1 MADDVRGEGS
11 AAGGA
16 VRVTVGADGKIDE
29 LHLEPRLLGSGVA
42 AIADAVREAV
52 NAAQDDVAAKPQPD
66 RTMQAFETEL
76 DKLSDGFE
84 RAIEK
89 VTRNL
94 AEAQKRLED

>member
-16 VRVTVGADGKIDE
+16 VRVTVGADGKVDE

-42 AIADAVREAV
+42 AIAAAVREAV
-52 NAAQDDVAAKPQPD
+52 NAALDDAAGKPE

-94 AEAQKRLED
+94 AEAQKRLEQ